1 MVKTEI
7 FGFKITVSTNNIHIE
22 DSYLCESTIVMRE
35 LLNELHLQ
43 LDECHMTM
51 DTPFNHRSID
61 SMINEWV
68 SHNNCYKLG
77 IAPDRTASVDLN
89 YPQPWHMPFIYWLTS
104 RIVL

>member
-1 MVKTEI
+1 MHTI
-7 FGFKITVSTNNIHIE
+7 IHGLDIDVSTNNIHIE
-22 DSYLCESTIVMRE
+22 CSCTVENKSEMSTILTTLKV
-35 LLNELHLQ
+35 Q
-43 LDECHMTM
+43 VAQAQIKS
-51 DTPFNHRSID
+51 PFDNRSIE

-89 YPQPWHMPFIYWLTS
+89 YPQSWYMPFIYWLTS

>member
-1 MVKTEI
+1 MHTI
-7 FGFKITVSTNNIHIE
+7 IHGLDIDVSANNIHIE
-22 DSYLCESTIVMRE
+22 CSCTVESPKEMNAILTILKVQIA
-35 LLNELHLQ
+35 Q
-43 LDECHMTM
+43 LKTVKS
-51 DTPFNHRSID
+51 PFDNRTIE

-77 IAPDRTASVDLN
+77 IVPDRTASVDLN